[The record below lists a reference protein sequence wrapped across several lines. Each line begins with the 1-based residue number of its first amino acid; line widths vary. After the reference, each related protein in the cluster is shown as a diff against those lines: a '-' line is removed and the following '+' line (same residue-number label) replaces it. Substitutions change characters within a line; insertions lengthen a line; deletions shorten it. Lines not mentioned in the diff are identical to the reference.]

1 MKRKIAILTALM
13 AVLPLLQGCQTKTR
27 QHTFFAMD
35 AVCSVQLPDTKQSQ
49 ELLSRAEALVRKI
62 EDEYSKTKE
71 SGLPQKLTAA
81 GGIITLDDEQAT
93 FFAQILS
100 VCEMTDGAFDP
111 TLGAV
116 SALWDFGGENEK
128 VPTSAEREEALL
140 HTGYKKLHLGG
151 RTLHCDD
158 PWLRLDLGGAAK
170 GYAAQKLF
178 ELLQGQT
185 DYAVINLGGN
195 IALLGEK
202 KDGSPFT
209 VGIRSPFDGDKLS
222 GTLTLAAP
230 AFLSVSGNYERF
242 FEKDGKRYH
251 HILSPKDGMPAEN
264 GVASVCVIS
273 RDGALSDM
281 LSTALFVMGAEKAA
295 AFWKDNGSLFDA
307 VIMLQNGEVI
317 CSDTIASAF
326 RTADGTAAGTF
337 SSMLNDLEVGG

>member
-1 MKRKIAILTALM
+1 MKRKIAILTALL

-35 AVCSVQLPDTKQSQ
+35 TVCSVQLPDTKQSQ

-71 SGLPQKLTAA
+71 SGLPQQLTAA
-81 GGIITLDDEQAT
+81 GGIITLDDEQAA

-100 VCEMTDGAFDP
+100 VCEMTGGTFDP

-116 SALWDFGGENEK
+116 SALWDFGGENER
-128 VPTSAEREEALL
+128 VPSPAEREEALL

-158 PWLRLDLGGAAK
+158 PLLQLDLGGAAK

-295 AFWKDNGSLFDA
+295 AFWKDNGSLFNA

-326 RTADGTAAGTF
+326 RTADGTAAATF
-337 SSMLNDLEVGG
+337 SSMLNDLEVGR

>member
-1 MKRKIAILTALM
+1 MKRKIAILTALL
-13 AVLPLLQGCQTKTR
+13 AVLPLLQGCQKKTR

-35 AVCSVQLPDTKQSQ
+35 TVCSVQLPDTKQSQ

-71 SGLPQKLTAA
+71 SGLPQQLTAA
-81 GGIITLDDEQAT
+81 GGIITLDDEQAA

-100 VCEMTDGAFDP
+100 VCEMTGGTFDP

-116 SALWDFGGENEK
+116 SALWDFGGENER
-128 VPTSAEREEALL
+128 VPSPAERAEALL
-140 HTGYKKLHLGG
+140 HTGYQKLHLGG
-151 RTLHCDD
+151 RTLRCDD
-158 PWLRLDLGGAAK
+158 PLLQLDLGGAAK

-251 HILSPKDGMPAEN
+251 HILSPKGGMPAEN
-264 GVASVCVIS
+264 GVASICVIS

-307 VIMLQNGEVI
+307 VIILQNGEVI

-326 RTADGTAAGTF
+326 RTADGTAAATF

>member
-1 MKRKIAILTALM
+1 M
-13 AVLPLLQGCQTKTR
+13 
-27 QHTFFAMD
+27 
-35 AVCSVQLPDTKQSQ
+35 
-49 ELLSRAEALVRKI
+49 
-62 EDEYSKTKE
+62 
-71 SGLPQKLTAA
+71 
-81 GGIITLDDEQAT
+81 
-93 FFAQILS
+93 
-100 VCEMTDGAFDP
+100 
-111 TLGAV
+111 
-116 SALWDFGGENEK
+116 
-128 VPTSAEREEALL
+128 
-140 HTGYKKLHLGG
+140 
-151 RTLHCDD
+151 
-158 PWLRLDLGGAAK
+158 
-170 GYAAQKLF
+170 
-178 ELLQGQT
+178 
-185 DYAVINLGGN
+185 INLGGN

-222 GTLTLAAP
+222 GTLTLDAP

-264 GVASVCVIS
+264 GIASVCVIS

-326 RTADGTAAGTF
+326 RTADGTAAATF